1 MVVLTT
7 RQRDLIRLLIDQD
20 EPRGAAE
27 LAQQMQLTPRQVSYD
42 LKGLD
47 RWLTQHD
54 VGLKVLPGVGVE
66 LQCSSEQRLRLR
78 QELSGRSSFQLVLS
92 VEQRQWLMAII
103 LVTAKEPIILHQL
116 QQLSQASRT
125 TILKDLEVVS
135 VWLDEMGLVLG
146 RRQNYGFHVEGKE
159 SKKRQGIS
167 RLLWEN
173 SVIGESLVDLTHTKG
188 LTFLL
193 AGDKGLLPIV
203 NDVHVMIK
211 NWDIRKVSSWVAY
224 AESQLGGRFTDNA
237 VLYLALSFAIQA
249 ERAQKGQIVEVD
261 DQTLEWLKALPVWSV
276 ASQIAE
282 RLSWY
287 WSAEWPDS
295 EIALVAMY
303 LLAAPR
309 NERWPADLE
318 INGTFVDLIDEI
330 MQHIATTYELPGLR
344 HDKTL
349 HDGIVNQIIPAWLRQ
364 HFDIWMPPLPL
375 AGALPPKYHLEH
387 NTAQEISHLILARC
401 GQTIPESE
409 LSGLALLL
417 RAAFVRERPQSTKE
431 VIVICPSGM
440 ATAQLLVARLKVHF
454 PHLGNFRV
462 VSMRELSKRQ
472 MAGAQLIIT
481 TISLPDATDFGL
493 EVIKVHP
500 LLLPEDIER
509 ITRWLAR

>member
-7 RQRDLIRLLIDQD
+7 RQRDLIRLLIDLN

-27 LAQQMQLTPRQVSYD
+27 IAQQMQLTPRQVSYD

-47 RWLTQHD
+47 RWLNQRD
-54 VGLKVLPGVGVE
+54 VSLKVLQGVGVE
-66 LQCSSEQRLRLR
+66 LQCSPDQRLRLR
-78 QELSGRSSFQLVLS
+78 QELRGRSSFQLVLS
-92 VEQRQWLMAII
+92 AEQRQWLTAIM
-103 LVTAKEPIILHQL
+103 LVTATEPVILQQL
-116 QQLSQASRT
+116 QQLSQVSRT
-125 TILKDLEVVS
+125 TVIKDLEVVNA
-135 VWLDEMGLVLG
+135 WLDEVGLVLG
-146 RRQNYGFHVEGKE
+146 RRRNFGFQVEGTE

-173 SVIGESLVDLTHTKG
+173 SVLGETLVDLTHTEG

-211 NWDIRKVSSWVAY
+211 SWDLRKVESWVAY
-224 AESQLGGRFTDNA
+224 AESQIGGRFTDNA

-249 ERAQKGQIVEVD
+249 ERAQKGQFVEID
-261 DQTLEWLKALPVWSV
+261 DHSLEWLKALPVWSV
-276 ASQIAE
+276 ASQIGE

-287 WSAEWPDS
+287 WSAEWPDN
-295 EIALVAMY
+295 EIAQVAMY

-330 MQHIATTYELPGLR
+330 MQHIATAYELPRLC

-349 HDGIVNQIIPAWLRQ
+349 HDGIVNQIIPGWLGQR
-364 HFDIWMPPLPL
+364 FDIWMPPLPPS
-375 AGALPPKYHLEH
+375 GALPKSYQFEH
-387 NTAQEISHLILARC
+387 DTAREISDLIQART
-401 GQTIPESE
+401 GEALPANEV
-409 LSGLALLL
+409 SGLALVL

-454 PHLGNFRV
+454 PRLGDFRV

-472 MAGAQLIIT
+472 MAGAQLVIT
-481 TISLPDATDFGL
+481 TISLADATDFGV
-493 EVIKVHP
+493 EVIQVHP

-509 ITRWLAR
+509 ITHWLAR